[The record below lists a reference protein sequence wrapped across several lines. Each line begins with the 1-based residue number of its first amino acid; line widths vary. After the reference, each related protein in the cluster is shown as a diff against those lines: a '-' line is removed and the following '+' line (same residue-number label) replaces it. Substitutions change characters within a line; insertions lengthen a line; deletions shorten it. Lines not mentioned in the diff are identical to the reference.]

1 MGYYVEN
8 PAHAIS
14 YVMDYMKDLE
24 TKLTDEEYNRIH
36 DALSD
41 LEKYFN
47 NKQGD

>member
-8 PAHAIS
+8 PDHAIS
-14 YVMDYMKDLE
+14 YVKEYMEDLE
-24 TKLTDEEYNRIH
+24 TILTDEEYNRIH

-47 NKQGD
+47 EQ

>member
-14 YVMDYMKDLE
+14 YVKEYMEDLE
-24 TKLTDEEYNRIH
+24 TYFTDEEYNRIH

-47 NKQGD
+47 EQ

>member
-14 YVMDYMKDLE
+14 YVKEYMADLE
-24 TKLTDEEYNRIH
+24 TILTDEEYNRIH

-47 NKQGD
+47 EQ